1 MEDSNNEI
9 EDYNLTDNEIE
20 ELGDLYEMEEYFN
33 GVGRL

>member
-9 EDYNLTDNEIE
+9 EDSNLTDNEIE

-33 GVGRL
+33 GAGRL